1 LTFLKELFS
10 AGRVKDMD
18 QAWMDAAHLYNS
30 LDERGRAHYWSQ
42 LSPEQ
47 QELLRSALA
56 AVAEQRAQVQVVEPS
71 VVSMSPTPAAPARR
85 SLGGTLAIGC
95 TGMLLGAVL
104 TVAAEVVAVSAGIQA
119 VSGLFALPGHS
130 GTESGATELRD
141 EDFRD
146 EDFDRID
153 CGSLLKDHS
162 DLYSPCM
169 SRQNAVRENQ
179 KRIERTMEGK
189 NDD

>member
-1 LTFLKELFS
+1 M
-10 AGRVKDMD
+10 V
-18 QAWMDAAHLYNS
+18 
-30 LDERGRAHYWSQ
+30 
-42 LSPEQ
+42 
-47 QELLRSALA
+47 
-56 AVAEQRAQVQVVEPS
+56 
-71 VVSMSPTPAAPARR
+71 
-85 SLGGTLAIGC
+85 
-95 TGMLLGAVL
+95 LGAVL

-119 VSGLFALPGHS
+119 VSGFFALPSHS
-130 GTESGATELRD
+130 GTESGTTELRD

-153 CGSLLKDHS
+153 CGSLLRDHPG
-162 DLYSPCM
+162 LYSSCM